1 MVKQYDAK
9 LRTAQEQMV
18 KLQQSLQAAKGR
30 EENGVKLMEEKLKAS
45 QNQISTLL
53 KTLKGK
59 EASWQTKD
67 QENVRQFNEK
77 MKAAQENISSLQA
90 ALKAKD
96 EDDGRSK
103 FYEEKSKLLEDN
115 LKAKDYN
122 LASLKEK
129 LMQADRDSQE
139 DKVRLGQMEQIVK
152 SLEEKQVNTE
162 SKMKLAEQETK
173 KLREERVMKERTV
186 KENFKKMEIKIKSTD
201 QAIALLEKKKSEAE
215 LNGQNAE
222 AEKMRMEEE
231 MLATR
236 EKMNKMEFDCSEAL
250 TKFRDLQERVTEA
263 DRRYLESEREAG
275 ELRNNCE
282 EHLEQYEHAISN
294 KTR

>member
-1 MVKQYDAK
+1 MK
-9 LRTAQEQMV
+9 
-18 KLQQSLQAAKGR
+18 
-30 EENGVKLMEEKLKAS
+30 
-45 QNQISTLL
+45 
-53 KTLKGK
+53 
-59 EASWQTKD
+59 
-67 QENVRQFNEK
+67 QFNEK

-173 KLREERVMKERTV
+173 KLREERVLKERTV
-186 KENFKKMEIKIKSTD
+186 KENFKKMEIKINSTD
-201 QAIALLEKKKSEAE
+201 QAIALLEKKKNEAE

-222 AEKMRMEEE
+222 AEKMKMEEE
-231 MLATR
+231 MMATK
-236 EKMNKMEFDCSEAL
+236 EKMSKMEFDCSEAL

-263 DRRYLESEREAG
+263 DRRYLESEREGG
-275 ELRNNCE
+275 ELRKNCE

>member
-1 MVKQYDAK
+1 MKS
-9 LRTAQEQMV
+9 AQ
-18 KLQQSLQAAKGR
+18 
-30 EENGVKLMEEKLKAS
+30 
-45 QNQISTLL
+45 
-53 KTLKGK
+53 
-59 EASWQTKD
+59 D
-67 QENVRQFNEK
+67 
-77 MKAAQENISSLQA
+77 NIANLNA

-186 KENFKKMEIKIKSTD
+186 KENFRKMEIKIKSTD
-201 QAIALLEKKKSEAE
+201 QTIAMLEKKKSEAD
-215 LNGQNAE
+215 LHLQNAE
-222 AEKMRMEEE
+222 A
-231 MLATR
+231 
-236 EKMNKMEFDCSEAL
+236 
-250 TKFRDLQERVTEA
+250 
-263 DRRYLESEREAG
+263 
-275 ELRNNCE
+275 
-282 EHLEQYEHAISN
+282 
-294 KTR
+294 